1 MILIDLLVA
10 LLVGI
15 AVSMVL
21 VWLFGWRHPAR
32 SESRSLAWFFVFFII
47 FLAAWAGGLW
57 LHPVGPL
64 LWGTYWIPPLV
75 AGILIAFIIAA
86 VAPARRPPVEG
97 NPGRR
102 PTFEGRHAEAEKQVN
117 ANVLFGGFFWIL
129 IIALIAAVFVAY
141 ALRT

>member
-1 MILIDLLVA
+1 MLLVDLLVA
-10 LLVGI
+10 LFIGI
-15 AVSMVL
+15 AASMVL

-32 SESRSLAWFFVFFII
+32 SESAPVAWFFVFFII

-57 LHPVGPL
+57 LHPAGPL

-75 AGILIAFIIAA
+75 AGILIAFIIVAA
-86 VAPARRPPVEG
+86 APARRPPAEDHS
-97 NPGRR
+97 RQR
-102 PTFEGRHAEAEKQVN
+102 PTFQGRHAEAEKRVN

-129 IIALIAAVFVAY
+129 ILTLIAAIFVAY